1 MYDIVGDIHGHADSL
16 ERLLDRLGYREQR
29 GVYRHPD
36 RKLIFVGDLV
46 DRGPR
51 ILRVLEIARSMV
63 EAEQAL
69 AVLGNHELN
78 ALAYHTPDPESP
90 SSFLRPHIDKNNRQ
104 HKATLDQLSQATL
117 ESYLNWFR
125 TLPFWLDLGGIR
137 VVHAC
142 WDDHHMQVIRQAR
155 NASQAIETHFLRH
168 AYRKGNRLFESVE
181 AVLKGKEMHLPDGH
195 FYRDK
200 DGHERGSVRVKWY
213 EDPTGHTYR
222 TYALQTDLFECD
234 MDLPESLLSE
244 ARPYPENAPPVFIGH
259 YWLSAT
265 SPSRLAHNV
274 ACLDYSVA
282 KDGFLCAY
290 RWDGEPQI
298 DDDKFV
304 TVR

>member
-1 MYDIVGDIHGHADSL
+1 
-16 ERLLDRLGYREQR
+16 
-29 GVYRHPD
+29 
-36 RKLIFVGDLV
+36 
-46 DRGPR
+46 
-51 ILRVLEIARSMV
+51 
-63 EAEQAL
+63 
-69 AVLGNHELN
+69 
-78 ALAYHTPDPESP
+78 
-90 SSFLRPHIDKNNRQ
+90 
-104 HKATLDQLSQATL
+104 
-117 ESYLNWFR
+117 
-125 TLPFWLDLGGIR
+125 
-137 VVHAC
+137 
-142 WDDHHMQVIRQAR
+142 MQVIRQAR
-155 NASQAIETHFLRH
+155 NASQAIETHFLQH

-222 TYALQTDLFECD
+222 TYAMQTDLFECD
-234 MDLPESLLSE
+234 LDLPESLLSE